1 MGRDVSEGNVDE
13 RAGDDPVAQRVRRAV
28 GFKVMRDLHR
38 EAKAIEDERRRRP
51 RLVLA
56 LVVLIAAVAVAGFL
70 ALRLWYRG

>member
-1 MGRDVSEGNVDE
+1 VSTDE
-13 RAGDDPVAQRVRRAV
+13 SHERQHDDPVAPRVRRAV

-38 EAKAIEDERRRRP
+38 EARAIEDERRRRP

-56 LVVLIAAVAVAGFL
+56 LLVLIAAVAAAGVL